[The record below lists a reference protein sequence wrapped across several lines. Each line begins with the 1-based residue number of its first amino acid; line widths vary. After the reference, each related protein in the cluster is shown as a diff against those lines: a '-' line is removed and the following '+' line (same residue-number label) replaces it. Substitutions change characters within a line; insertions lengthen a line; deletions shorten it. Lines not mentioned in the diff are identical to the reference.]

1 MITFRVVDV
10 TTKDALVCKAFGP
23 IVERI
28 LRKAAIKS
36 GAILE
41 SSGQFNLFNGNLE
54 FTVKSGF
61 VRLGDSTE
69 IASDPAASQSDPG
82 AEDL

>member
-1 MITFRVVDV
+1 
-10 TTKDALVCKAFGP
+10 LCKAFGP
-23 IVERI
+23 IAERI

-41 SSGQFNLFNGNLE
+41 SSGQFNLFTGNLE

-69 IASDPAASQSDPG
+69 IASDPAASQSDAG